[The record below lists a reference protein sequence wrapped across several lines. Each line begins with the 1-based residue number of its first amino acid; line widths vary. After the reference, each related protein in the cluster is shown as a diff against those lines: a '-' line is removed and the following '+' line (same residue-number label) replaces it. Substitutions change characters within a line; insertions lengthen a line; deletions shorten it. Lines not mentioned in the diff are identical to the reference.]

1 MARSNISSKGH
12 IKGTHVD
19 LVGAFRP
26 DMREADDALMR
37 KGRIFVDNYDTTIA
51 HIGELMIPIASGVI
65 SSSNV
70 LGDFYE
76 LISGHVGRRADGDI
90 TIFKNGGGA
99 HLDVM
104 TAALMCEINW
114 KSLSS

>member
-1 MARSNISSKGH
+1 
-12 IKGTHVD
+12 
-19 LVGAFRP
+19 
-26 DMREADDALMR
+26 
-37 KGRIFVDNYDTTIA
+37 
-51 HIGELMIPIASGVI
+51 MIPIASGVI

-90 TIFKNGGGA
+90 TTFKNGGGA

-104 TAALMCEINW
+104 TAALMCEIN
-114 KSLSS
+114 